1 MTHKDDRR
9 PTAIGPLSGSDD
21 LKIHSKEKNNVV
33 LTVHEGNLII
43 FIFNFRIYFSFD
55 LNYHNV
61 KIMNKQVLPC
71 VGFRSRFI
79 ASKII
84 RM

>member
-1 MTHKDDRR
+1 MLHIQNGNNGFREVKNVKLLTHKTCSMTHKDDRR

-55 LNYHNV
+55 F
-61 KIMNKQVLPC
+61 KLP
-71 VGFRSRFI
+71 
-79 ASKII
+79 
-84 RM
+84 